1 MFPST
6 FRRLEVFV
14 AVVEAGSF
22 VAGAVRLGISHPS
35 ISNHIKSLEQH
46 IGCELFA
53 RRRGSVSSLT
63 EPGRRLYE
71 RATRLLEEAQL
82 LSLDL
87 APNRPQPQ
95 RPRLTITTQRV
106 LAEYVIR
113 QAICE
118 LVRGHPDMD
127 LVLESGNF
135 EDSIEHLVKNAAD
148 VCCVM
153 TFGPIPEMPSEIIG
167 RQRFAFYV
175 APDHPLAQRT
185 GIGVAELANQPFV
198 ATRRDGHYGQMV
210 HKLIAS
216 TGISTY
222 HVAYKIQDGSIINEL
237 TAQGRVVC
245 CGLVPAA
252 ERFVLN
258 GSLVELSVDAPPL
271 FADVH
276 LILPSK
282 RRPGKLAMAFVELM
296 RQHST
301 TSNSPGSQ

>member
-1 MFPST
+1 M
-6 FRRLEVFV
+6 

-22 VAGAVRLGISHPS
+22 VAGADRLGISHPS
-35 ISNHIKSLEQH
+35 ISNHIKSLERH
-46 IGCELFA
+46 IGCELFS
-53 RRRGSVSSLT
+53 RRRGAVSSLT

-87 APNRPQPQ
+87 APNRQQQQ

-113 QAICE
+113 QPICE
-118 LVRGHPDMD
+118 LVRNHPDME
-127 LVLESGNF
+127 LALESGIF
-135 EDSIEHLVKNAAD
+135 EDSIEHLVDNTAD

-153 TFGPIPEMPSEIIG
+153 TFGTIPEMSSEIIW
-167 RQRFAFYV
+167 RERFGFYV
-175 APDHPLAQRT
+175 APDHPLAKRT
-185 GIGVAELANQPFV
+185 RIGIAELSRQPFV

-210 HKLIAS
+210 HKLIES
-216 TGISTY
+216 TGISNY

-237 TAQGRVVC
+237 TALGRVVC

-252 ERFVLN
+252 EQFVNNSL
-258 GSLVELSVDAPPL
+258 LVELSVDAHPL

-276 LILPSK
+276 LVLPPR
-282 RRPGKLAMAFVELM
+282 RRPTKLAIQFVEVL
-296 RQHST
+296 RIHARAKGVS
-301 TSNSPGSQ
+301 SA